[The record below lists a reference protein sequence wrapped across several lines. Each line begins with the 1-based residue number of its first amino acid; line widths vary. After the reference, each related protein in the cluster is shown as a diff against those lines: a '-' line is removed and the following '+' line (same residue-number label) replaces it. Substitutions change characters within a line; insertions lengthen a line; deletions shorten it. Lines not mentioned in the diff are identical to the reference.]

1 MMKKTITGMRP
12 KVKMNKAIVSLTAIG
27 NIANKC
33 VSIDPS
39 RTPEKAYTKKTK

>member
-1 MMKKTITGMRP
+1 MKKTITGMRP
-12 KVKMNKAIVSLTAIG
+12 KVEMSKAIVSLTTIG

-33 VSIDPS
+33 IAIDPS

>member
-1 MMKKTITGMRP
+1 MKKTITGMRP
-12 KVKMNKAIVSLTAIG
+12 KVEMSKAIVSLTSIG

-33 VSIDPS
+33 IAIGPA